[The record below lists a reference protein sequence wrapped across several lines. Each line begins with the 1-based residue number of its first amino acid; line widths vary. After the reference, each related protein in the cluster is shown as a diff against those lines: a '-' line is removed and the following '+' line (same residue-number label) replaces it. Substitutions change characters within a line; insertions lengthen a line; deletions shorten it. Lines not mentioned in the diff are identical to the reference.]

1 MEKGRKLK
9 NKDSDDSFDSPKQA
23 NINEMIEQGKRQIYR
38 LRNIDKKFLHP
49 ETKELSDVL
58 VNAIKEMEEFE
69 SDDPKEEE
77 KDMKKAPS
85 ESDLDNLS
93 NADNQKQKEAE
104 DPLKVKDSEDDKHR
118 SRKDKFSQSKRNQV
132 DPFYQEQIEE
142 VEKIKKGLTNKDIH
156 LDMKIIRRAVLMPM
170 FGGQ

>member
-1 MEKGRKLK
+1 MKTMLAKAQILEKGRKLK

-93 NADNQKQKEAE
+93 NPDNQ
-104 DPLKVKDSEDDKHR
+104 
-118 SRKDKFSQSKRNQV
+118 
-132 DPFYQEQIEE
+132 
-142 VEKIKKGLTNKDIH
+142 
-156 LDMKIIRRAVLMPM
+156 
-170 FGGQ
+170 